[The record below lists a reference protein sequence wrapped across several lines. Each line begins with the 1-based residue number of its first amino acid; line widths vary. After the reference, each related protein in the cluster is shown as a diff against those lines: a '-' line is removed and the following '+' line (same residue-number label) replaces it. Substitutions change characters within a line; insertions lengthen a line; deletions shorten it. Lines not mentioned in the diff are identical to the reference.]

1 MAEEEKRL
9 GPRPANDDG
18 PPEALACV
26 KDAQIRFAVAKY
38 ERECGSAPLKT
49 PLTHAGPKAPMVLEV
64 SRRGVPPVAI
74 RHGWRR
80 RVSTEWNLLHA

>member
-38 ERECGSAPLKT
+38 ERESGSAPLKT
-49 PLTHAGPKAPMVLEV
+49 PSRACRPEGFDRSGGQSARGAPY
-64 SRRGVPPVAI
+64 RDPF
-74 RHGWRR
+74 
-80 RVSTEWNLLHA
+80 